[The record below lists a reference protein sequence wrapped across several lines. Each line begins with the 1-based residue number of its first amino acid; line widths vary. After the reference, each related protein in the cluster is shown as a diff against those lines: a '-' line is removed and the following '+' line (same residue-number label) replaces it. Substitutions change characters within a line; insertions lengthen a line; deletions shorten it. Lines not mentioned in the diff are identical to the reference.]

1 MVTIRQMG
9 ALVTDD
15 FHKVSGIV
23 GSTVPS
29 NNTRFVNFGRVN
41 PAPSLNGRKKPAS
54 DQLSNRHSN
63 DRELSEIV
71 VR

>member
-1 MVTIRQMG
+1 MVTIRQMA

-29 NNTRFVNFGRVN
+29 NNARSVNFGRVN
-41 PAPSLNGRKKPAS
+41 PAPSLYGRKKPTS
-54 DQLSNRHSN
+54 DQLSNRHLN
-63 DRELSEIV
+63 DGELREVV